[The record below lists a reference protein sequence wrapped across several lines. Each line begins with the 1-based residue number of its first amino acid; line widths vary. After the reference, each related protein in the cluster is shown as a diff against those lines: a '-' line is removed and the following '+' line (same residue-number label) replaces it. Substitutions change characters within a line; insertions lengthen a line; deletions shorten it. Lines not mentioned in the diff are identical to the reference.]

1 MLSSGDY
8 NSGRAFCTAAKRCL
22 KDQGGNQFTLKDGE
36 RRDRL
41 EVFVWQTGQGYFLG
55 VLTQSS
61 LNITVLWFYTKF

>member
-41 EVFVWQTGQGYFLG
+41 EVFVW
-55 VLTQSS
+55 
-61 LNITVLWFYTKF
+61 